1 MIAKFWL
8 STNYECNL
16 FWWRVEILNSFPSL
30 LVSLLSISLLSSKFH
45 LGSVKWNA
53 NHLGIFR
60 LTLEKKIL
68 LQSHLKQP
76 QDFQNVNFREK
87 LKILKS
93 GTKIVLFGCFVQQ
106 FLKTVARFEMSTLN
120 IVKMWSF
127 MQNLKTWIWDQ
138 EYLIWVFLSGILKK
152 TIVYLK
158 QALSNLLKWKKFT

>member
-1 MIAKFWL
+1 M
-8 STNYECNL
+8 
-16 FWWRVEILNSFPSL
+16 
-30 LVSLLSISLLSSKFH
+30 
-45 LGSVKWNA
+45 
-53 NHLGIFR
+53 
-60 LTLEKKIL
+60 
-68 LQSHLKQP
+68 
-76 QDFQNVNFREK
+76 
-87 LKILKS
+87 
-93 GTKIVLFGCFVQQ
+93 LFGCFVQQ

>member
-76 QDFQNVNFREK
+76 QVFQNVNFREK